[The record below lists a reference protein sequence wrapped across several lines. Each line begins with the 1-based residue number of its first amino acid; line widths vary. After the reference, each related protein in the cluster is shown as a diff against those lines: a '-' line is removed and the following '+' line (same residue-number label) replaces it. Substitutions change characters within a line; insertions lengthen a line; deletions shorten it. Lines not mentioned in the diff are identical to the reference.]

1 MKNQHTPVF
10 LTEAIDALEIQKDE
24 RYIDATYGEG
34 GHSQEIINRG
44 GRLLAIDADARQVK
58 KSIDS
63 IHVVL
68 GNFADIEQIAES
80 ESFVPVSGVLFD
92 FGLSMGQI
100 REGGKGFSFEMRED
114 PLDMRLKETGMT
126 VSEYLQNTDP
136 ETLKYE
142 LMKYSEDIYSPKIAQ
157 KITQMRSSQQ
167 VEKVQDLISIIDS
180 VIKADMTTQKK
191 SYARIFQALRI
202 IVNDELNNIK
212 KGLQGALNITRK
224 NGKIVIITFHSLED
238 RIVKSFARNCD
249 LVEESVIHVEKNRRL
264 APFERSAVL
273 RVLNVL

>member
-1 MKNQHTPVF
+1 MKNKHTPVF

-34 GHSQEIINRG
+34 GHSQEIMNRG
-44 GRLLAIDADARQVK
+44 GRLLAIDADVRQVK
-58 KSIDS
+58 KSTDS
-63 IHVVL
+63 VQVVH
-68 GNFADIEQIAES
+68 GNFADIELIAES
-80 ESFVPVSGVLFD
+80 ESFTPVSGVLFD

-157 KITQMRSSQQ
+157 KITQMRSSQPI
-167 VEKVQDLISIIDS
+167 EKVQDLISLIDS

-238 RIVKSFARNCD
+238 RIVKSFARNGD

>member
-1 MKNQHTPVF
+1 MKNKHTPVF

-44 GRLLAIDADARQVK
+44 GRLLAIDADASQVK

-63 IHVVL
+63 IQVVH
-68 GNFADIEQIAES
+68 GNFADIEQIAKS
-80 ESFVPVSGVLFD
+80 ESFTPVSGVLFD

-126 VSEYLQNTDP
+126 VSEYLHNTDP

-157 KITQMRSSQQ
+157 KITQMRSSQPI
-167 VEKVQDLISIIDS
+167 EKVQDLISIIDS

-238 RIVKSFARNCD
+238 RIVKSFARNGD
-249 LVEESVIHVEKNRRL
+249 LVEESVIHVEKKRRL